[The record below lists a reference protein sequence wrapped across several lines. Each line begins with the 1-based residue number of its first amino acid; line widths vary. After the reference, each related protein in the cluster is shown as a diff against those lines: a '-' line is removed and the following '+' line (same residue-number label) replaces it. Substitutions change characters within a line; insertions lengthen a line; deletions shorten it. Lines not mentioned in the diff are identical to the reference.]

1 MTETVVPDNRIPGGD
16 VNWQAPD
23 LSKQGQQKYIEED
36 DPSLWRNFS
45 EFGFQ
50 KYMVGIGGPCDI
62 CMLLHGDWESESR
75 KRALRFFCLGR
86 GGRWG

>member
-1 MTETVVPDNRIPGGD
+1 VPDNRISGDD

-36 DPSLWRNFS
+36 DPSLWRNFTD
-45 EFGFQ
+45 FGFQ

-62 CMLLHGDWESESR
+62 CEMTCHGI
-75 KRALRFFCLGR
+75 AV
-86 GGRWG
+86 